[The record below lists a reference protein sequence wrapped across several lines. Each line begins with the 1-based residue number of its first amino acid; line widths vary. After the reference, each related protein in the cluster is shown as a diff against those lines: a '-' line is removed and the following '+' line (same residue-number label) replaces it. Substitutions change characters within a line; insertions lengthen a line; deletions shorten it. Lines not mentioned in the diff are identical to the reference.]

1 MTVVLLAGGDH
12 ATQLVLASELAA
24 ELAVRGN
31 QLLADLDQRL
41 LGGDGAVGL
50 DADEQLRHIRVSDF

>member
-1 MTVVLLAGGDH
+1 MAVLLLASSDH

-24 ELAVRGN
+24 ELAIGSN
-31 QLLADLDQRL
+31 KLLADLDQRL

-50 DADEQLRHIRVSDF
+50 DTNEQLRNIRVRD